1 MKLKAEL
8 TRRESEVAE
17 LLAWGAA
24 KKEVADRLFISTRTV
39 ENTARNIYAK
49 TGVQKATELC
59 VWWFCSKC
67 GVAPS
72 LDPLKRAFIAMIL
85 LIVFIPR
92 ELTANGDIFNVGRRV
107 ARTVQAYKGTRRR
120 SDDGMLNFQDYIK
133 TSTL

>member
-24 KKEVADRLFISTRTV
+24 KKEVADRLFISTHTV
-39 ENTARNIYAK
+39 ENTARSIYAK

-72 LDPLKRAFIAMIL
+72 LDPLKRAFIAMVL
-85 LIVFIPR
+85 LAVFIPR
-92 ELTANGDIFNVGRRV
+92 ELTANGDIFRIGRRTTKTI
-107 ARTVQAYKGTRRR
+107 RTYKTTRRR
-120 SDDGMLNFQDYIK
+120 SSDSINLQDYIE
-133 TSTL
+133 TGTL

>member
-1 MKLKAEL
+1 MRLMAQL

-39 ENTARNIYAK
+39 ENTARSIYAK

-67 GVAPS
+67 GVPAS
-72 LDPLKRAFIAMIL
+72 LDPLKRAFIAGCL
-85 LIVFIPR
+85 LLVLIPR
-92 ELTANGDIFNVGRRV
+92 EITGEGDLFRIGRIVRTNTAKI
-107 ARTVQAYKGTRRR
+107 ARARRR
-120 SDDGMLNFQDYIK
+120 AEDDSINLLDFI
-133 TSTL
+133 TE